1 MAKNV
6 WNVQD
11 YDYTKVINPV
21 DYSELVTEPGLVLS
35 MREIYVRYAAM
46 GVDPFAAQIEDDNL
60 DDLDMSDVEFD
71 DNLDALHYAQQL
83 RHLEASVGRR
93 RKHSA
98 SSGKEVEDRK
108 ELEPGEET
116 ETKQSEGDGTQPVS
130 DPS

>member
-11 YDYTKVINPV
+11 YDYTKVTNPV
-21 DYSELVTEPGLVLS
+21 DYSEQVTEPGLVLS

-71 DNLDALHYAQQL
+71 DNLDVLHHAQQL
-83 RHLEASVGRR
+83 RHLEPSAGRR
-93 RKHSA
+93 RKHSV
-98 SSGKEVEDRK
+98 SSGKEGEARK
-108 ELEPGEET
+108 ELEPGGET
-116 ETKQSEGDGTQPVS
+116 ETKRSEGDGTQQVS

>member
-11 YDYTKVINPV
+11 YDYTKVTNPV
-21 DYSELVTEPGLVLS
+21 DYSEQVTEPGLVLS

-60 DDLDMSDVEFD
+60 DDLEMSDVEFD

-83 RHLEASVGRR
+83 RHLEPSAGRR

-98 SSGKEVEDRK
+98 SPDKEDEVRS
-108 ELEPGEET
+108 EPEAPVST
-116 ETKQSEGDGTQPVS
+116 EPKQSEGDGE
-130 DPS
+130 

>member
-11 YDYTKVINPV
+11 YDYTKVTNPV
-21 DYSELVTEPGLVLS
+21 DYSEQVTEPGLVLS

-46 GVDPFAAQIEDDNL
+46 GVNPFAAQIEDDNL
-60 DDLDMSDVEFD
+60 DDLEMTDVEFD

-83 RHLEASVGRR
+83 RHLEPSAGRR

-98 SSGKEVEDRK
+98 SSGKEDEVRK
-108 ELEPGEET
+108 ESEAPGLKES
-116 ETKQSEGDGTQPVS
+116 KQSGDDGKEGDQTTA
-130 DPS
+130 